1 MKPKNRYSS
10 LYFPIR
16 LTIFYFIGLLLW
28 RILFI
33 GYNDVPDLILPLV
46 KAISLD
52 ISMICGVIIVGIIPW
67 LAYLMIGWGWIIQLN
82 KWLHIFLQAW
92 EIRNKRSYNAYYS
105 RYIFDK
111 TLCLAV

>member
-1 MKPKNRYSS
+1 M
-10 LYFPIR
+10 
-16 LTIFYFIGLLLW
+16 LW

-67 LAYLMIGWGWIIQLN
+67 LAYLMVGWGLIAQLN
-82 KWLHIFLQAW
+82 KWLHIFLW
-92 EIRNKRSYNAYYS
+92 
-105 RYIFDK
+105 IFICVVEFGS
-111 TLCLAV
+111 TLLFKEWGST